1 MSESLSPE
9 ERLFK
14 VIQQG
19 KRTTGQDSGVREKKN
34 DGWLDRSKRFIASYT
49 GGKPGADWKKSLLSR
64 IKWPELEPENI
75 NRVLAVVFGIVFVFT
90 ICAALKK
97 NKDVAAIAAAVSRIK
112 VSSEEGKK
120 RVEPLKELSFYLK
133 EIRKRDVFHSG
144 VGAPSGESVQ
154 KSSEPLVKAPEN
166 LKLQGISWGDVPK
179 AMILWQSGK
188 DSKMYFLVE
197 GQALGTTGFKVTKI
211 SKSTVTVDDGKEE
224 TVLL

>member
-1 MSESLSPE
+1 MSETLSPE

-19 KRTTGQDSGVREKKN
+19 KRAAGKDSGVPEKKK
-34 DGWLDRSKRFIASYT
+34 DGWLERSRRFIASHT
-49 GGKPGADWKKSLLSR
+49 AGKAGSDWKKSVLAR

-75 NRVLAVVFGIVFVFT
+75 NKVLAVVLGVVLVFAVHATFG
-90 ICAALKK
+90 KR
-97 NKDVAAIAAAVSRIK
+97 KDVAAIATAVSRIK
-112 VSSEEGKK
+112 VSPEEGKK
-120 RVEPLKELSFYLK
+120 RVEPLKELSFYLNGV
-133 EIRKRDVFHSG
+133 RGRDLFRSG
-144 VGAPSGESVQ
+144 VAAPSFESVQ
-154 KSSEPLVKAPEN
+154 KSSEPVAKAPES